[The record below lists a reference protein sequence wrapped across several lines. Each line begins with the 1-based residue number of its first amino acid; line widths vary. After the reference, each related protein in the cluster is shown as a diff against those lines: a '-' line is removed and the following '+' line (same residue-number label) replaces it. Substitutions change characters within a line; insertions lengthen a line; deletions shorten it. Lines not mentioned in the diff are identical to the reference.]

1 MSHPIES
8 RRVLVTGASR
18 GIGRATALALARRG
32 ERVVLCARSRAAL
45 EALAREAGER
55 AEVAILDV
63 TDDESVE
70 RALAEILARGPVD
83 VLVNNA
89 GVYEQQLFLAQD
101 PAWQRRE
108 MEVNYFGALR
118 VTRAVLPSMLARG
131 RGTIVNVSSLI
142 GAIPCPATAS
152 YCASKAA
159 LNAWTHALRG
169 EVAHR
174 GVRTVVFM
182 PSHTATEE
190 AQATSYDGVY
200 ALPVEYVAAEL
211 VRAIDRAPRST
222 AASPVFRAFLRLAG
236 LFPGWAERRVAGST
250 TRLVHALEAAA
261 LLPRT

>member
-8 RRVLVTGASR
+8 SRRRVLVTGASR

-32 ERVVLCARSRAAL
+32 ERVVLCARSREGL
-45 EALAREAGER
+45 EAVAREAGER
-55 AEVAILDV
+55 AEIAVLDV
-63 TDDESVE
+63 TDDESVA
-70 RALAEILARGPVD
+70 RALGEILARGPVD

-118 VTRAVLPSMLARG
+118 VTRAVLPSMLTRG

-169 EVAHR
+169 EFSHR

-182 PSHTATEE
+182 PSHTATE
-190 AQATSYDGVY
+190 AARLDK
-200 ALPVEYVAAEL
+200 ALEKL
-211 VRAIDRAPRST
+211 GKD
-222 AASPVFRAFLRLAG
+222 LAG
-236 LFPGWAERRVAGST
+236 LDGRLNNPRFLASAGEDVVEETRSQRAEKAD
-250 TRLVHALEAAA
+250 EAARIEAA
-261 LLPRT
+261 LKLLRAMG